1 MLDYIFNKIFL
12 SIIICLTSFVLY
24 AQKKEIQAI
33 RTSSPP
39 KIDGILDEDIWN
51 NVPIATDF
59 FQFEP
64 YNGKPALQKTEV
76 KLIYDDNA
84 LYIGAMLYDT
94 APDSILTELGKRDN
108 DDLNADMFSMDL
120 CPFNDG
126 LNGLEF
132 KVTASGV
139 QIDAKYSA
147 DYHDANWNAVWKSK
161 ININDKGWSIEMK
174 IPYSAIRF
182 PKKDKQVWSVNFW
195 RQIRRYREWSTWNYI
210 DRKQDGILN
219 QSGKVTG
226 IENIKPPLRLSI
238 TPYLSAYLDKNPDN
252 KKWTYPYNVGMDLK
266 YGINESFTLDMTLIP
281 DFGQV
286 QSDDEILNLSPFE
299 TYYTEKRQFFTEGTE
314 LFTKGDIFYSR
325 RVGSTP
331 SEYDNVSDSLK
342 VGEELIENPGET
354 QLINATKISG
364 RNKKGLGIGVFNA
377 MTSNTC
383 ATIADSNGIERK
395 IITQP
400 FTNYNMIAFDQ
411 NLKNNSYVSI
421 VNTNVSREKYSA
433 NVSGT
438 DFRVANKKKSYAIEG
453 KGIVS
458 QKYYK
463 NKTPVFG
470 YMYKLELEKISG
482 NFLFELSQNVL
493 SDTYD
498 PNDLGYLQQNNEF
511 KNKLELN
518 YNIYKPFWKLLNWFN
533 GLEIEHSYLYSP
545 RKFTGISININ
556 SYTTFKNYLSAGFD
570 GSINPLGYNDYFEAR
585 VPGRVFVIP
594 DFYVINAWL
603 SQDYRKKLA
612 IDCSAAI
619 WQSSKSS
626 QEAYGYGLSPRF
638 RANNK
643 MLFIYNFNN
652 SISKNDIGYIDNSA
666 DTIYFG
672 KRNIITITNTLT
684 TRYIF
689 NNKSSLNFRLRHY
702 WSKVDYNSFYILN
715 EDGSLDN
722 TNYPD
727 NQNINFNTFN
737 IDLVYT
743 WNFAP
748 GSEIS
753 LVWKN
758 AVYKQDDKLINK
770 YFENLNNTINSP
782 QINSFSVKILYYLD
796 YQYLKKGKKT
806 SQNELIEVPLK

>member
-1 MLDYIFNKIFL
+1 MFRYILNKIFL
-12 SIIICLTSFVLY
+12 SVIICLTSFVLY
-24 AQKKEIQAI
+24 AQEKQIQAI
-33 RTSSPP
+33 RTSSPL
-39 KIDGILDEDIWN
+39 KIDGILDEEVWN
-51 NVPIATDF
+51 NVPVATDF

-64 YNGKPALQKTEV
+64 YNGKPASQKTEV

-84 LYIGAMLYDT
+84 LYIGAMLYDA
-94 APDSILTELGKRDN
+94 APDSILTELSKRDN
-108 DDLNADMFSMDL
+108 DDINADMFSMDI

-147 DYHDANWNAVWKSK
+147 NYHDASWNAVWESK
-161 ININDKGWSIEMK
+161 ISINDKGWSIEMK

-182 PKKDKQVWSVNFW
+182 PKKDKQIWNVNFW
-195 RQIRRYREWSTWNYI
+195 RQIRRYREWSTWNLI

-219 QSGKVTG
+219 QSGKITG
-226 IENIKPPLRLSI
+226 IFNIKPPLRLSF

-252 KKWTYPYNVGMDLK
+252 KNCTYPYNAGMDIK
-266 YGINESFTLDMTLIP
+266 YGINESFTIDMTLIP

-286 QSDDEILNLSPFE
+286 QSDDKILNLSPFE
-299 TYYTEKRQFFTEGTE
+299 IYYTEKRQFFTEGTE
-314 LFTKGDIFYSR
+314 LFTKADIFYSR
-325 RVGSTP
+325 RIGSTP
-331 SEYDNVSDSLK
+331 LGYDNISDSLK
-342 VGEELIENPGET
+342 TGEEFIENPGET

-377 MTSNTC
+377 MTANTY
-383 ATIADSNGIERK
+383 ATIADSNGIKRK
-395 IITQP
+395 FITQP

-411 NLKNNSYVSI
+411 NLKNNSYISI

-438 DFRVANKKKSYAIEG
+438 EFKIANNKKSYAIEG
-453 KGIVS
+453 TGVVS
-458 QKYYK
+458 QKYYNNK
-463 NKTPVFG
+463 NPDFG

-482 NFLFELSQNVL
+482 NFLVEFSQKVL
-493 SDTYD
+493 SDTYN
-498 PNDLGYLQQNNEF
+498 PNDLGYLQRNNEF

-518 YNIYKPFWKLLNWFN
+518 YNTYKPFWKLLNWFN
-533 GLEIEHSYLYSP
+533 EMEIEHSCLYSP
-545 RKFTGISININ
+545 RKFTGISINTN
-556 SYTTFKNYLSAGFD
+556 SHTTFKNYLSAGFNGD
-570 GSINPLGYNDYFEAR
+570 INPLGYNDYFEAR

-594 DFYVINAWL
+594 GFFEVNFWL
-603 SQDYRKKLA
+603 SSDYRKKLA
-612 IDCSAAI
+612 VDCSSGT
-619 WQSSKSS
+619 WQSSKKS
-626 QEAYGYGLSPRF
+626 QKAYWYELSPRF

-643 MLFIYNFNN
+643 MLFIYNFNK
-652 SISKNDIGYIDNSA
+652 SINKNDIGYVDNNA
-666 DTIYFG
+666 GTIYFG
-672 KRNIITITNTLT
+672 KRDIVTITNTLT
-684 TRYIF
+684 TSYIF

-715 EDGSLDN
+715 NDGSLDN
-722 TNYPD
+722 TNYSAH
-727 NQNINFNTFN
+727 QNINFNTFN
-737 IDLVYT
+737 IDLSYT

-758 AVYKQDDKLINK
+758 AIYKEENKLISR
-770 YFENLNNTINSP
+770 YFENFNNTINSP

-796 YQYLKKGKKT
+796 YWYFKKK
-806 SQNELIEVPLK
+806 I